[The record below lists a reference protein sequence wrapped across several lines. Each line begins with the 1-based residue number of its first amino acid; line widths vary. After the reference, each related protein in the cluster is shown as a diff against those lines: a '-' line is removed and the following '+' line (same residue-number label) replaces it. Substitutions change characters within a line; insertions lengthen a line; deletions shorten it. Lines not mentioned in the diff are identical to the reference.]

1 MVIGNG
7 PAAVE
12 IKPKV
17 AYTNTMQS
25 NQNHRVLVFF
35 ALIFPNLVLHFE

>member
-17 AYTNTMQS
+17 AYTNIQS
-25 NQNHRVLVFF
+25 IKTRVLVFF
-35 ALIFPNLVLHFE
+35 ALIFPNLLHFE

>member
-17 AYTNTMQS
+17 AYTNIQS
-25 NQNHRVLVFF
+25 KSKPKRFF

>member
-17 AYTNTMQS
+17 AYTNIQS
-25 NQNHRVLVFF
+25 NQNQSFG
-35 ALIFPNLVLHFE
+35 IFYINFS

>member
-7 PAAVE
+7 PAAAE

-17 AYTNTMQS
+17 AYTNIQS
-25 NQNHRVLVFF
+25 NQNQIVLVFF